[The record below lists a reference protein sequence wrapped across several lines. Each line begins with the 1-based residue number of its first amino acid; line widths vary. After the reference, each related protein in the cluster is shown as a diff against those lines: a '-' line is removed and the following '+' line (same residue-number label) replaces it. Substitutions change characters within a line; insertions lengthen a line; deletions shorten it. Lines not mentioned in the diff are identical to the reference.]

1 MAADY
6 YKVLGVERTATPEE
20 LKKAFRKLALAHHPD
35 RAEDKEAAE
44 AKFKEINEA
53 YAVLSDPEKRKQ
65 YDMFGSERFHQQF
78 SQEDI
83 FNASSFGSVRDI
95 LGDLGFG
102 GDLFSRI
109 FGGRSRRGP
118 RQGPF
123 SGFGGGKGPD
133 AQGDITVSFDEA
145 VYGGERQISVGQ
157 PGGPTRTLKVKV
169 PPGTHTGN
177 KLRLKGQGSPAPPG
191 GEPGDLFL
199 TIAVA
204 QHPAFSWR
212 GERDLEVEVAVG
224 FLELILGGSALVPT
238 MRDGEKRIKIRP
250 GTQPGTAVRLKG
262 FGVPASGSTPAGDLY
277 AVLRASIPESVT
289 DEQRELLEKLR
300 TIGL

>member
-1 MAADY
+1 MAQDY
-6 YKVLGVERTATPEE
+6 YEILGVERSASPEQ
-20 LKKAFRKLALAHHPD
+20 LKKAFRKLALEHHPD
-35 RAEDKEAAE
+35 RAEDKAAAE

-65 YDMFGSERFHQQF
+65 YDTFGSERFHQQF
-78 SQEDI
+78 SQDDI
-83 FNASSFGSVRDI
+83 FNASSFGSIRDI

-102 GDLFSRI
+102 GDLFSRV
-109 FGGRSRRGP
+109 FGGRSRRDTWP
-118 RQGPF
+118 GPF

-133 AQGDITVSFDEA
+133 VHGDITVSFDDA
-145 VYGGERQISVGQ
+145 VYGSERQVSVGQ
-157 PGGPTRTLKVKV
+157 PGGPSRTLKVRV
-169 PPGTHTGN
+169 PPGTRSGN
-177 KLRLKGQGSPAPPG
+177 RLRLKGQGSPAPHG

-199 TIAVA
+199 TVTVA

-224 FLELILGGSALVPT
+224 FLDLILGGSASVPT

-262 FGVPASGSTPAGDLY
+262 FGVPSSGSGPAGDLY
-277 AVLRASIPESVT
+277 AILRASIPESLT
-289 DEQRELLEKLR
+289 DEQRQLLDKLR
-300 TIGL
+300 AGGL